1 MVIKVKYNGE
11 WVKIPYLS
19 SDHGR
24 ELVEEAPKDG
34 KQYARQNGV
43 WSVVNI
49 PEVDFTDV
57 YNAIDTK
64 VDKVEGKGL
73 STNDYCSRKYRI
85 ESSCIYYSFSWFDV
99 TFR

>member
-19 SDHGR
+19 SDHGQ

-34 KQYARQNGV
+34 SQYARQNGV

-49 PEVDFTDV
+49 PEVDFTEV
-57 YNAIDTK
+57 YNTIATK

-73 STNDYCSRKYRI
+73 IYQRVRERLGREGICGEKRFRRYSRHV
-85 ESSCIYYSFSWFDV
+85 DG
-99 TFR
+99 

>member
-34 KQYARQNGV
+34 SQYARQNGI

-49 PEVDFTDV
+49 PDLEERYAYGVEW
-57 YNAIDTK
+57 DTASSSPDG
-64 VDKVEGKGL
+64 VRVGNMQLHRELPIQRENYL
-73 STNDYCSRKYRI
+73 SRVR
-85 ESSCIYYSFSWFDV
+85 
-99 TFR
+99 

>member
-43 WSVVNI
+43 LYG
-49 PEVDFTDV
+49 PH
-57 YNAIDTK
+57 
-64 VDKVEGKGL
+64 
-73 STNDYCSRKYRI
+73 
-85 ESSCIYYSFSWFDV
+85 
-99 TFR
+99 

>member
-57 YNAIDTK
+57 
-64 VDKVEGKGL
+64 
-73 STNDYCSRKYRI
+73 
-85 ESSCIYYSFSWFDV
+85 
-99 TFR
+99 

>member
-49 PEVDFTDV
+49 PEVDFTEV
-57 YNAIDTK
+57 YMLLILK
-64 VDKVEGKGL
+64 LIK
-73 STNDYCSRKYRI
+73 
-85 ESSCIYYSFSWFDV
+85 
-99 TFR
+99 

>member
-49 PEVDFTDV
+49 PEVDFT
-57 YNAIDTK
+57 
-64 VDKVEGKGL
+64 VEGKGL
-73 STNDYCSRKYRI
+73 STNDY
-85 ESSCIYYSFSWFDV
+85 V
-99 TFR
+99 TADKTKVTNINEVVEAATKNITATGISITLRN

>member
-34 KQYARQNGV
+34 KQYARQE
-43 WSVVNI
+43 WSMV
-49 PEVDFTDV
+49 
-57 YNAIDTK
+57 
-64 VDKVEGKGL
+64 
-73 STNDYCSRKYRI
+73 CSKYTR
-85 ESSCIYYSFSWFDV
+85 S
-99 TFR
+99 